1 MCEFVFQLNSYAQ
14 ISLNSSTHNFSSF
27 FAFPLSPPPA
37 PTQRSTSAGER
48 AHLSV
53 KYKTKRASYVLCAVC
68 YVRKYSLIAAGAREK
83 ISTHSDAKAIFF
95 LGKWKL
101 IPQTWAGDR
110 WSVCA
115 VGGLEYG
122 FNLKLFACR
131 TSFVESSFWD
141 AREWEPLSD
150 FVVFFVS
157 HLLSV
162 MFSFWIPL
170 NFRVKSPTVDGWR
183 RWTPFSLAT
192 HKKISLANFSLLL
205 NIVFFFSFAFL
216 L

>member
-1 MCEFVFQLNSYAQ
+1 MLKFP
-14 ISLNSSTHNFSSF
+14 STAAHTIFHRFSPS
-27 FAFPLSPPPA
+27 LSPPPA
-37 PTQRSTSAGER
+37 PTQRNTSAGKR

-53 KYKTKRASYVLCAVC
+53 KYKTKRASYVLCMLCAKIFSNC
-68 YVRKYSLIAAGAREK
+68 CRSSRENFHTFWRQGNSSF
-83 ISTHSDAKAIFF
+83 ST
-95 LGKWKL
+95 GKWKL
-101 IPQTWAGDR
+101 IPQTWTGDR

-115 VGGLEYG
+115 VGGLECG

-162 MFSFWIPL
+162 MFPFWIPL

-192 HKKISLANFSLLL
+192 HKKISLANFSLLFL
-205 NIVFFFSFAFL
+205 NIVFSFSFAFL